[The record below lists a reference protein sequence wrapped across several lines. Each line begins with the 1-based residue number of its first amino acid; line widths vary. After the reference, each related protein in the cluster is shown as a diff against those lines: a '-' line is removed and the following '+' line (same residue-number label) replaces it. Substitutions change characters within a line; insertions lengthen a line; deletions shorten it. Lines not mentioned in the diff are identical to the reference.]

1 MILRHASQPRSPQY
15 PSATFHQEPLKKGA
29 LSFRKIAVDHLNIE
43 ENDPTLHE
51 LLLRD
56 PDVIFND
63 QFPPKGINCSISFPP
78 LRPSRVFSEDIPPP
92 NRPVQTRTGLPP
104 LPSAMGNL
112 RSSPLPF
119 ICPQTPSDQLDVFC
133 SEVVKSF
140 STNNKAATQAWIAM
154 GIINWNGR
162 DTTGEE
168 NISPLSATNHDYTI
182 WTTDKNSGQS
192 GPIPP
197 SKQHHYL
204 GINLSFIFSAGP
216 NKKNKNA
223 PECLATT

>member
-1 MILRHASQPRSPQY
+1 M
-15 PSATFHQEPLKKGA
+15 
-29 LSFRKIAVDHLNIE
+29 D
-43 ENDPTLHE
+43 NDPTLHD

-56 PDVIFND
+56 PDVIFD
-63 QFPPKGINCSISFPP
+63 EQFPPEGINCPMSFPP

-92 NRPVQTRTGLPP
+92 NRTMQIRTGLPT
-104 LPSAMGNL
+104 LPSSMGNL

-119 ICPQTPSDQLDVFC
+119 SRSQTPSDHLDVFC

-168 NISPLSATNHDYTI
+168 DLSPLRATNDEYTI
-182 WTTDKNSGQS
+182 WTTDKNSGPRTDSSIKTTPLFRSQS
-192 GPIPP
+192 FF
-197 SKQHHYL
+197 HL
-204 GINLSFIFSAGP
+204 LSRTQ
-216 NKKNKNA
+216 NK
-223 PECLATT
+223 E